1 MAKAKVKKVTVADAV
16 KAQRYAL
23 FLHYCRFAG
32 VPEPVAE
39 YKFHPTRL
47 HRMDFAWPDHKL
59 GLEVEG
65 GVWTRGRHGRG
76 SGVVKDMAK
85 HTLAAEEG
93 WRIIRVTPDNL
104 YMLSTIDSIEKA
116 LRFHVSQEKAP

>member
-1 MAKAKVKKVTVADAV
+1 MTLAKGK
-16 KAQRYAL
+16 YSL
-23 FLHYCRFAG
+23 FPEFCANVG
-32 VPEPVAE
+32 VPVPVAE
-39 YKFHPTRL
+39 YQFHPTRK

-65 GVWTRGRHGRG
+65 GVWSRGRHGRG
-76 SGVVKDMAK
+76 SGIILDMEK

-93 WRIIRVTPDNL
+93 WRIIRVVPDDL

-116 LRFHVSQEKAP
+116 LRFHVSQESKT